1 MAAFNFWAWIDSFKY
16 QVLTLQNQKVANEKE
31 IFSKNFGFYD
41 QGTVYRLNLLW
52 QARWFVTDHHQGH
65 NWSVKKEKDQDRIL
79 THSRINGI
87 LRR

>member
-16 QVLTLQNQKVANEKE
+16 QILTLQNQKVANEKE

-52 QARWFVTDHHQGH
+52 QAR
-65 NWSVKKEKDQDRIL
+65 
-79 THSRINGI
+79 
-87 LRR
+87 